1 MSIKMS
7 YTERI
12 NNEKKNT
19 LKEKNI
25 YLFNHDESWKLRITP
40 VKLLVFSFI

>member
-25 YLFNHDESWKLRITP
+25 YLFNHDES
-40 VKLLVFSFI
+40 